1 MSFLQLH
8 ILVLCES
15 VRVLFPRTVHH
26 MFLLQARLLGIKPC
40 GDHMSLWNAVKDV
53 SHPLWQQ
60 QIELKSEDQIPVQRQ
75 PGCYPDRGTPCV
87 CRVPFQPLICLRTI
101 TCLELPVKNT
111 VGSGSQKH
119 RQAQQSW
126 LFLPAQIKSSFV
138 AIWRVLTTTNETELH
153 TSIQACDLSLRW
165 YNAAFFLSVQV
176 QTSTHFPK
184 KLLRQSAITVW
195 YFRSVHHS
203 QISWEKK
210 NSSPLPVHLQSQRK
224 WSSKLTHRNTLTHR
238 LQTFTHTTHTCCPW
252 APGRGWG
259 VHGLLRQQFL
269 RWVIL

>member
-15 VRVLFPRTVHH
+15 IRVLFPRTVHH

-176 QTSTHFPK
+176 QTSTLSKKAPTAISNNSMILPLCPPLPDILRKK
-184 KLLRQSAITVW
+184 KLLS
-195 YFRSVHHS
+195 SS
-203 QISWEKK
+203 CSPPEPEKMI
-210 NSSPLPVHLQSQRK
+210 Q
-224 WSSKLTHRNTLTHR
+224 
-238 LQTFTHTTHTCCPW
+238 
-252 APGRGWG
+252 
-259 VHGLLRQQFL
+259 
-269 RWVIL
+269 